1 MLKPDQAK
9 NRIEELSKELNEH
22 NYRYYVLSE
31 PVISDYD
38 FDMKMKELGDLEAV
52 FPQFSSPDSP
62 TKRVGGEITKEFRQ
76 VKHEYP
82 MMSLGNTYS
91 KQEVV
96 DFINRV
102 KKVISGDVEFVCE
115 LKYDGVAI
123 GLRYENGKLAMGVT
137 RGDGEQGD
145 DVTANIKTIRSVPLK
160 LHGAGFPEKFE
171 IRGEVMMTRDAFDK
185 LNEAKIENG
194 DQPFANPRN
203 AASGS
208 LKMQDSAEVSKRNL
222 DCFLYHLN
230 GENLPHNN
238 HYDNIQECRRWGFK
252 IPKFM
257 AKCRTIDEIFEFI
270 NNWEHERRQLNFD
283 IDGVVIKVNS
293 YTQQQELGFTAK
305 SPRWAI
311 AYKYAAESASTRLL
325 SIDYQV
331 GRTGAVTP
339 VANLE
344 PVLLAGTTVKR
355 ASLHNADIIKKLD
368 VRIGDTVFV
377 EKGGEIIPKITG
389 VDLNLRPANA
399 IETVFIKNCPEC
411 ETPLIRAEGEAA
423 YYCPNDTGCPPQ
435 IKGKLEHF
443 ISRKAMDIEGLGEG
457 TIVLLFDKDYLKKF
471 SDLYELNRYKKE
483 LIGLEKVI
491 IPDTYEL
498 PKVPLEKVIF
508 AFRIGY
514 NGLSLKNSN
523 AIVKHFKSLAN
534 YSKATYTDLE
544 EIIDFQGNKSIS
556 VERIRE
562 KIYEYLKNPFNQ
574 EYLKSFGSDF
584 EREDGISL
592 ETIIRL
598 LNIPGVTETDIKI
611 LIKNFDYIY
620 LISKAS
626 VEELM
631 KIGIELDISEKVN
644 NFFKDKKVIDWIS
657 KLNTLSITSIQEKSR
672 DNLLLSIENSKER
685 AFHYVLY
692 ALGIR
697 YVGETVAK
705 KLAHEFG
712 SIDRLMNTSFDDLL
726 SVPDIGLSIANSV
739 IDYFKNPL
747 NRDEIGKLK
756 KHGLKFE
763 IEETLRSNQIADSV
777 FNGKS
782 FIVTGTLP
790 TLSREEAKKMIE
802 ENGGRFVSSVS
813 SKTDFLILGE
823 SPGSKLIKAQKL
835 GVKIINET
843 EFLNLIKNE

>member
-1 MLKPDQAK
+1 MMREEAK
-9 NRIEELSKELNEH
+9 ARIEALTNELNEH

-31 PVISDYD
+31 PVISDFE
-38 FDMKMKELGDLEAV
+38 FDMKLKELERLEAQ
-52 FPQFSSPDSP
+52 FPEFAASDSP

-91 KQEVV
+91 EQEVV

-102 KKVISGDVEFVCE
+102 KKGISGDVEFVCE

-123 GLRYENGKLAMGVT
+123 GLRYENGKLTMGVT

-145 DVTANIKTIRSVPLK
+145 EVTANIRTIRSVPLK
-160 LHGAGFPEKFE
+160 LHGTGFPEKFE

-270 NNWEHERRQLNFD
+270 NYWEHERRQLNFD

-293 YTQQQELGFTAK
+293 YAQQQELGFTAK

-311 AYKYAAESASTRLL
+311 AYKYAAESGATRLL

-368 VRIGDTVFV
+368 VRIGDIVFV

-389 VDLNLRPANA
+389 VNFGLRPANA
-399 IETVFIKNCPEC
+399 VETVFIKNCPEC
-411 ETPLIRAEGEAA
+411 ETPLIRTEGEAA

-443 ISRKAMDIEGLGEG
+443 ISRKAMNIDSLGEG
-457 TIVLLFDKDYLKKF
+457 KVEV
-471 SDLYELNRYKKE
+471 LYENGLVTNVADFYKLNE
-483 LIGLEKVI
+483 TDLLGLEKV
-491 IPDTYEL
+491 L
-498 PKVPLEKVIF
+498 PATEDRKERKVSFREKTVQNILSGIEASRKVPF
-508 AFRIGY
+508 PR
-514 NGLSLKNSN
+514 
-523 AIVKHFKSLAN
+523 
-534 YSKATYTDLE
+534 
-544 EIIDFQGNKSIS
+544 
-556 VERIRE
+556 
-562 KIYEYLKNPFNQ
+562 
-574 EYLKSFGSDF
+574 
-584 EREDGISL
+584 
-592 ETIIRL
+592 
-598 LNIPGVTETDIKI
+598 
-611 LIKNFDYIY
+611 
-620 LISKAS
+620 
-626 VEELM
+626 
-631 KIGIELDISEKVN
+631 
-644 NFFKDKKVIDWIS
+644 
-657 KLNTLSITSIQEKSR
+657 
-672 DNLLLSIENSKER
+672 
-685 AFHYVLY
+685 VLY

-705 KLAHEFG
+705 KLAFH
-712 SIDRLMNTSFDDLL
+712 
-726 SVPDIGLSIANSV
+726 
-739 IDYFKNPL
+739 FKNIDQIKQSDFDTL
-747 NRDEIGKLK
+747 IAVNEIGEKIAESILEYFENPV
-756 KHGLKFE
+756 HLQIISDLRAAGLQFE
-763 IEETLRSNQIADSV
+763 IEESHSTGEGKLSGKTILVSGV
-777 FNGKS
+777 FQHFSRDEIKQVIEQHGGK
-782 FIVTGTLP
+782 
-790 TLSREEAKKMIE
+790 
-802 ENGGRFVSSVS
+802 NVSSVS
-813 SKTDFLILGE
+813 GNTDFLVAGDNMGPAKRQKAE
-823 SPGSKLIKAQKL
+823 SL
-835 GVKIINET
+835 GVKIISEE
-843 EFLNLIKNE
+843 EFLVMI